1 MKNPGQNKNRNK
13 KFDSHKFI
21 VYSFHGWSN
30 RAFIYFSY
38 FIEQHMYNIY
48 TNIYIHITYI
58 YLFTYIYI
66 LYIGIHNKYIYI
78 YII

>member
-30 RAFIYFSY
+30 RAFIYFFHILLSNIY
-38 FIEQHMYNIY
+38 ITYIQIYIYTYNIY
-48 TNIYIHITYI
+48 IFI
-58 YLFTYIYI
+58 YIYI

-78 YII
+78 YI